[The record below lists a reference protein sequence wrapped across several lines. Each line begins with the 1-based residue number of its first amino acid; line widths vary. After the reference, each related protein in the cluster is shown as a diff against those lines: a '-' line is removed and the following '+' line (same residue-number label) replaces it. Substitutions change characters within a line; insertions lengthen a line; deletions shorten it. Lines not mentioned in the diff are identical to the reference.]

1 MKNMIDYMK
10 KYGHLSF
17 KEKPFCEVD
26 SMILV
31 QLSYFDFANT
41 LAEQTN
47 FEHTLQECLEKDYD
61 KSRVAGIWNPK
72 KNDMMARLIL
82 TLPRFS
88 HIKIGYYVNKIE
100 VDNEKQFSAVAFLLQ
115 EGLYYIAYRGTD
127 AHFIG
132 WKEDLNLA
140 YLENIPSQ
148 REAVMY
154 LTDFASI
161 YPGQYIVGGH
171 SKGGNLATFA
181 SACVD
186 EAIQECILTV
196 YNHDGPGFLPEFY
209 EKPSYQNIE
218 SKIIKT
224 IPKDALVGLLL
235 EPSNRYQVVAS
246 NAFLFVQHD
255 QFNWVIEDD
264 HPKYIQDVTK
274 ISKHTRKAIT
284 NWVNQMD
291 MATRES
297 FINTIYAMIEET
309 KIERLSGFVKK
320 LPRNLFIMNKAY
332 KKLSVEERKIVRD
345 ALVSF
350 LACYVGKK

>member
-17 KEKPFCEVD
+17 EEKAFCEVD

-31 QLSYFDFANT
+31 QLAYFDFLNT
-41 LAEQTN
+41 LAEETN
-47 FEHTLQECLEKDYD
+47 FLHTLKECLEKDYD

-72 KNDMMARLIL
+72 KNDMMAHLIPI
-82 TLPRFS
+82 LPRFAN
-88 HIKIGYYVNKIE
+88 IKIGYYVNKIE
-100 VDNEKQFSAVAFLLQ
+100 VDNEKQFAAISFLLK
-115 EGLYYIAYRGTD
+115 EDLYYIAYRGTD
-127 AHFIG
+127 AHFVG

-148 REAVMY
+148 IEATTY
-154 LTDFASI
+154 LTDFARSHC
-161 YPGQYIVGGH
+161 GQYIVGGH

-186 EAIQECILTV
+186 EEIQKCILTV

-209 EKPSYQNIE
+209 EKESYQNIE
-218 SKIIKT
+218 SKIVKI

-235 EPSNRYQVVAS
+235 EPTNRYQVVAS

-264 HPKYIQDVTK
+264 HPKYIQDITRV
-274 ISKHTRKAIT
+274 SKHTRNAIM
-284 NWVNQMD
+284 NWVNYMD

-297 FINTIYAMIEET
+297 FINTIYAMIVET
-309 KIERLSGFVKK
+309 KTERISGFIKQ
-320 LPRNLFIMNKAY
+320 LPKNILIMNKAY
-332 KKLSVEERKIVRD
+332 KKLSIEERKMIRD
-345 ALVSF
+345 ALGSF
-350 LACYVGKK
+350 ITCYVGKK